1 MSNFYETLGVST
13 TATPE
18 EIKRAYRRLARETHP
33 DVAGEASADRFKD
46 VSRAYEVLSDPEKRQ
61 LYDMG
66 GESALSGNRGGGGA
80 GANFGF
86 TDIFETFFGGGAA
99 RPSGPVPRG
108 RRGQDAIVTLNISL
122 PEAVFGAQREITVNT
137 AVTCPTC
144 HGSCCRP
151 GTSPQTCS
159 ACQGRGSVQRVAN
172 SFLGQI
178 MTTSPCS
185 VCRGHGTII
194 TDPCT
199 ECSGDGRV
207 RSRRTINIDV
217 PAGVE
222 SGNRMRMPGYG
233 EVGPG
238 NGPAGDLHVEFR
250 VAAHDVFSRQG
261 DDLVCSVSVPFTAAA
276 LGTTITLETLDGPR
290 DVTLKAGTQAGDV
303 HTIRGLGAAR
313 IHRGTRGDVK
323 VFVDVTVPKKLSER
337 EKELL
342 REFAELR
349 GEPLPEVTPG
359 TGLFSRL
366 KEKMGL

>member
-1 MSNFYETLGVST
+1 M
-13 TATPE
+13 
-18 EIKRAYRRLARETHP
+18 
-33 DVAGEASADRFKD
+33 
-46 VSRAYEVLSDPEKRQ
+46 
-61 LYDMG
+61 
-66 GESALSGNRGGGGA
+66 
-80 GANFGF
+80 
-86 TDIFETFFGGGAA
+86 
-99 RPSGPVPRG
+99 
-108 RRGQDAIVTLNISL
+108 
-122 PEAVFGAQREITVNT
+122 
-137 AVTCPTC
+137 
-144 HGSCCRP
+144 
-151 GTSPQTCS
+151 
-159 ACQGRGSVQRVAN
+159 QRVAN

-194 TDPCT
+194 ADPCT

-207 RSRRTINIDV
+207 RSRRTITIDV

-250 VAAHDVFSRQG
+250 VD
-261 DDLVCSVSVPFTAAA
+261 
-276 LGTTITLETLDGPR
+276 TLDGPR
-290 DVTLKAGTQAGDV
+290 DVTFKAGTQAGDT

>member
-18 EIKRAYRRLARETHP
+18 EIKRAYRKLARETHP

-46 VSRAYEVLSDPEKRQ
+46 VARAYEVLSDPEKRQ

-66 GESALSGNRGGGGA
+66 GESALNGGRGGPGA
-80 GANFGF
+80 GAGFGF
-86 TDIFETFFGGGAA
+86 SASCETFFGGAP
-99 RPSGPVPRG
+99 RSSGPVPRG
-108 RRGQDAIVTLNISL
+108 RRGQDAIVTLDITL
-122 PEAVFGAQREITVNT
+122 QEAVFGAQREITVNT

-194 TDPCT
+194 ADPCT

-207 RSRRTINIDV
+207 RSRRTITIDV
-217 PAGVE
+217 PAGVD
-222 SGNRMRMPGYG
+222 SCNSMRMPGYG
-233 EVGPG
+233 VVGPG

-250 VAAHDVFSRQG
+250 VAAHPVFSRQG
-261 DDLVCSVSVPFTAAA
+261 DDLVCSVSIPFTSAA
-276 LGTTITLETLDGPR
+276 LGTTITLDTLDGPR
-290 DVTLKAGTQAGDV
+290 DVTFKAGTQAGDT